1 MNYHSLIC
9 TNWYLLLESQLSESE
24 YDYTYGIS
32 DDRFKEIQEQM
43 ERNKVKAFAVPNLN
57 FAKIQSEPVSV
68 NSKSVLVIS
77 QTILL
82 SLSCSAKWRNCRP
95 KLAIKEKQQNTQ
107 NMEAKRAV
115 LDMIFK
121 RNKSDTNVDNIGLPL
136 PQKWFNVDSSQV
148 WDNFTFSNEEVKQLH
163 EEWSAQPIDEWKSLV
178 EVGVQQWCFASAAY
192 RIQKHQ
198 RQNSAW

>member
-1 MNYHSLIC
+1 MNYHSQIC
-9 TNWYLLLESQLSESE
+9 TYWCLHLESQLSESE

-43 ERNKVKAFAVPNLN
+43 ERNKVKSFAIPNLN

-68 NSKSVLVIS
+68 NSKSVHVIS
-77 QTILL
+77 QITLL
-82 SLSCSAKWRNCRP
+82 SLSCSAKWRSCNP

-136 PQKWFNVDSSQV
+136 SQKWFNVDSSQV
-148 WDNFTFSNEEVKQLH
+148 WDNFTFSNEEVKQHH
-163 EEWSAQPIDEWKSLV
+163 EEWNAQQIDEWKPFA
-178 EVGVQQWCFASAAY
+178 EVSVQ
-192 RIQKHQ
+192 
-198 RQNSAW
+198 